1 MRYAEVIGDP
11 IAQSKSP
18 IIHKYWLDRLK
29 LTRDYRRTLVSP
41 DALAGFLEAR
51 RVDPDWLGCNVTI
64 PHKESAAKLVDE
76 IDETAKA
83 IGATN
88 CILPRAGGLWATN
101 TDVDGIAAA
110 LDGVDLDARKA
121 VIIGGGGAA
130 RAAIFYLA
138 ERRAETLVLVRN
150 PEKAERLRNLD
161 PKIEIA
167 ALTTASTM
175 IAGAVA
181 IINASPLGMMGCPAM
196 APELLAAVARHAPG
210 STLLDMVYNPLETR
224 FLAAGTEAGAR
235 VIDGL
240 TMLIGQASRAF
251 ELFFGAKPP
260 PTDERLRDILVGN
273 HSSDWGYKQG
283 SKH

>member
-110 LDGVDLDARKA
+110 LDGVDLDGRKA

-175 IAGAVA
+175 IAGAAA

-224 FLAAGTEAGAR
+224 FLATGTQAGAR

-273 HSSDWGYKQG
+273 HSSDSGYKQG

>member
-29 LTRDYRRTLVSP
+29 LTGDYRRTLVSS

-51 RVDPDWLGCNVTI
+51 RGDPDWLGCNVTI
-64 PHKESAAKLVDE
+64 PHKESSAKLVDE
-76 IDETAKA
+76 VDETAKV

-88 CILPRAGGLWATN
+88 CILPRAGRLWATN

-110 LDGVDLDARKA
+110 LDSVELDGRKT

-138 ERRAETLVLVRN
+138 GRRAETLVLVRN

-167 ALTTASTM
+167 PLTTVSTM
-175 IAGAVA
+175 IAGAAA

-196 APELLAAVARHAPG
+196 PPELLAAVARQAPG
-210 STLLDMVYNPLETR
+210 TTLLDLVYNPLETD
-224 FLAAGTEAGAR
+224 FLATGRQAGAR
-235 VIDGL
+235 VVDGL
-240 TMLIGQASRAF
+240 AMLIGQASRAF
-251 ELFFGAKPP
+251 ELFFGARPP
-260 PTDERLRDILVGN
+260 PTDERLRDLLVGN
-273 HSSDWGYKQG
+273 HSSASGYKQG